1 MSTTTTLAGYVQ
13 DFERGSMHDRA
24 LLGGKGANLAEMTVM
39 GLPVPPGFTITTD
52 ACRAYLGGGGDLP
65 DGLDTQVAEALARL
79 EARSGKSLGDPANP
93 LLLSVRSGAPFSMP
107 GMMDTLLNLGLNDS
121 VVEGLAAATGDARF
135 AWDAYRRLIQLY
147 GKVVL
152 GVPGE
157 LYEVLLE
164 ELATERGVP
173 DETGL
178 DADAMAELTA
188 KFKHLTAE
196 RSGEEFP
203 QDPQVQLREAILAVF
218 RSWNGRRARDYRR
231 MEGISD
237 ELGTAVNVQTMVFGN
252 LGDDSGTGVAFTR
265 DPATGE
271 ATPYGDW
278 LPGAQG
284 EDVVAGIRNTLPLA
298 DLQKAFPDCHREL
311 AEVMRVLEGHFRDMC
326 DLEFTIERGR
336 LYILQ
341 TRVGKRTAIAAVR
354 MAVEMVDEGLI
365 SERDAVER
373 VKPEQIERLLHPQF
387 DPEADYEVLTRGLA
401 ASPGAA
407 TGAVCFDSDE
417 AERRANAGE
426 AVILVRPETA
436 PDDLHGMIAARGI
449 LTSRGG
455 LVSHAA
461 VVARGMGKPA
471 VCGAES
477 LDIDLRERRFSVGDA
492 EVVEGDVISLDGAT
506 GDVVLGEVATVL
518 PEATGDVDRLLTWA
532 DGYRR
537 LGVRANADTPADVA
551 RARDLGAEGVGL
563 CRTEHMFFGDR
574 LPLVQRFIL
583 ATDEAEEEAALAPLL
598 EAQRAD
604 FRDILAAMG
613 DRPVTIRLLD
623 PPLHE
628 FLPHA
633 EGLLVE
639 EARGALDDE
648 GRKLLHALRLWQ
660 EANPMLGL
668 RGCRLGILKPS
679 LYRMQARAIL
689 EAAAAVMADGGRPH
703 VEIMIPLVATPD
715 ELAWLSEQIRQEA
728 EQVAAEVGHEV
739 PYHIGTM
746 IETPRAALLAE
757 RVAEHAEFFSVGSN
771 DLTQMTFGFSRDD
784 VEGRIMPRYLS
795 ENLLASDPF
804 STLDVEG
811 VGELIEQAVKRGR
824 AARPDLPIGVC
835 GEHGGD
841 PESIAF
847 CHRAGLTY
855 VSCSPLRVPVARL
868 AAAHAALEV
877 AGPGASA

>member
-1 MSTTTTLAGYVQ
+1 MSTTAVPRYVQ
-13 DFERGSMHDRA
+13 DFEDGSMHDRA

-52 ACRAYLGGGGDLP
+52 ACRAYLSGDGDLP
-65 DGLDTQVAEALARL
+65 EGLEAQVAEALRRL
-79 EARSGKSLGDPANP
+79 EERSGKRLGDPDNP

-107 GMMDTLLNLGLNDS
+107 GMMDTLLNLGLNDT
-121 VVEGLAAATGDARF
+121 VVEGLAAATGDPRF
-135 AWDAYRRLIQLY
+135 AWDAYRRLVQLY

-152 GVPGE
+152 GVAGE
-157 LYEVLLE
+157 LYEEALQHR
-164 ELATERGVP
+164 AKQRGVA

-178 DADAMAELTA
+178 DADDLAELTA
-188 KFKHLTAE
+188 EFKRLTAE
-196 RSGEEFP
+196 QAGAEFP

-237 ELGTAVNVQTMVFGN
+237 DLGTAVNVQAMVFGN

-298 DLQKAFPDCHREL
+298 ALADAFPECHEQL
-311 AEVMRVLEGHFRDMC
+311 GEVMRLLEGHFRDMC

-341 TRVGKRTAIAAVR
+341 TRVGKRTANAAVR

-365 SERDAVER
+365 SEREAVER
-373 VKPEQIERLLHPQF
+373 VQPEQIERLLHPQF
-387 DPEADYEVLTRGLA
+387 DPDADYDVLTRGLP

-407 TGAVCFDSDE
+407 TGVVCFDSDE

-426 AVILVRPETA
+426 AVVLVRPETA
-436 PDDLHGMIAARGI
+436 PDDLHGMIAAKGI

-471 VCGAES
+471 VCGAED
-477 LDIDLRERRFSVGDA
+477 LDIDLRERRFRVGDVEVA
-492 EVVEGDVISLDGAT
+492 EGEVISLDGTT
-506 GDVVLGEVATVL
+506 GIVVLGEVPTVL
-518 PEATGDVDRLLTWA
+518 PEATGDVDRLLGWA
-532 DGYRR
+532 DGFRR

-563 CRTEHMFFGDR
+563 CRTEHMFFGER

-583 ATDEAEEEAALAPLL
+583 APDEAAEEAALAELL
-598 EAQRAD
+598 EAQRED
-604 FRDILAAMG
+604 FRQILAAMDG
-613 DRPVTIRLLD
+613 LPVTIRLLD

-628 FLPHA
+628 FLPHI
-633 EGLLVE
+633 EELLVE
-639 EARGALDDE
+639 EARGELDAE
-648 GRKLLHALRLWQ
+648 GRRLLGALRHWQ

-679 LYRMQARAIL
+679 LYRMQTRAIL
-689 EAAAAVMADGGRPH
+689 EAAAAVLADGGQPR
-703 VEIMIPLVATPD
+703 VEIMIPLVATPG
-715 ELAWLSEQIRQEA
+715 ELAWLTELVREEA
-728 EQVAAEVGHEV
+728 AAVAEEVGREV

-746 IETPRAALLAE
+746 IETPRAALLAD
-757 RVAEHAEFFSVGSN
+757 RVAEHAQFFSVGSN

-795 ENLLASDPF
+795 EHLLDSDPF
-804 STLDVEG
+804 STLDTEG
-811 VGELIEQAVKRGR
+811 VGALIELAVQRGR
-824 AARPDLPIGVC
+824 ATRPDLPIGVC

-841 PESIAF
+841 PASIAF
-847 CHRAGLTY
+847 CHRADLTY

-868 AAAHAALEV
+868 AAAHAALDV
-877 AGPGASA
+877 SGPGASA